1 MLIEKKRPVGVNQWV
16 VDSGLLFYTGELGI
30 NSVLMPRDPLNTTE
44 LKGFAHLV
52 PMNKKEYKKILKI
65 ILHAYESQS
74 LILHGVEE
82 EGFFN
87 FCKELKDKSMEDV
100 K

>member
-1 MLIEKKRPVGVNQWV
+1 MLIENKKPVGINQWV
-16 VDSGLLFYTGELGI
+16 VDSAILFYTGQLGQDAVI
-30 NSVLMPRDPLNTTE
+30 MPRDPLNTTE
-44 LKGFAHLV
+44 LKGFTHLV

-65 ILHAYESQS
+65 ATLAYENKSI
-74 LILHGVEE
+74 ILHGFEE